1 MGIKRKTVNDLWL
14 EHDGFASFADHH
26 ELDDDVLVVI
36 ANEDG
41 ESYRDYTVFDHQ
53 EITRLALVTVTKT
66 SAGYVLGGST
76 AAVVINPVGSA
87 VSSER
92 VPWTYDVSFY
102 E

>member
-41 ESYRDYTVFDHQ
+41 ESYRDYSYRFT
-53 EITRLALVTVTKT
+53 
-66 SAGYVLGGST
+66 
-76 AAVVINPVGSA
+76 
-87 VSSER
+87 
-92 VPWTYDVSFY
+92 
-102 E
+102 